1 MKIVI
6 ALLLSFVSV
15 LSYAGL
21 PTQFKVYQTGVGTAN
36 SICRVLFDEYN
47 KEYNS
52 NTTMSIR
59 AGASGMM
66 AMLDMIKDKNFS
78 VQCGTSLS
86 ESVFNI
92 TTYPGNE
99 EAHNLLT
106 MVSMI
111 AEGTT
116 VFTTRYD
123 SSYGTL
129 PELLKSNKLLM
140 IGYHATTPKVSA
152 EIAFGSLPVTWVAYK
167 TSADAISSLL
177 DGSLDLY
184 VDGGS
189 LLPLIQ
195 SKKLKSLGHLNGL
208 DTAPGIDLK
217 KEYPDA
223 AKVKVIFAIVTSK
236 NNSAA
241 DIEELNSRIRKLM
254 LNDAVIN
261 SITQSN
267 YLPTI
272 KTVKESNDYI
282 DNFKK
287 RYNVK

>member
-1 MKIVI
+1 MKIII
-6 ALLLSFVSV
+6 ALLLSCFSM
-15 LSYAGL
+15 LSYAVL
-21 PTQFKVYQTGVGTAN
+21 PAQFKVYQTGVGTAN

-47 KEYNS
+47 KEYNA
-52 NTTMSIR
+52 NTLISVKS
-59 AGASGMM
+59 GASGMM

-123 SSYGTL
+123 SPYNTL
-129 PELLKSNKLLM
+129 PELLKSNKPLM
-140 IGYHATTPKVSA
+140 IGYHATTPKISA
-152 EIAFGSLPVTWVAYK
+152 EIVVGSSPVTWVAYK
-167 TSADAISSLL
+167 TSADAISSLI
-177 DGSLDLY
+177 DGSLDFY
-184 VDGGS
+184 VDGGG
-189 LLPLIQ
+189 LIPLIQ

-208 DTAPGIDLK
+208 DSSPGIDLK

-223 AKVKVIFAIVTSK
+223 SRVKIIFAIVTSK
-236 NNSAA
+236 NNASV

-261 SITQSN
+261 SIVQSS